1 MLKAC
6 VTTEDVF
13 VVIDVSFTDVIT
25 TQCNLT
31 NYRNDVL
38 YEFLVF
44 DAEFCYYTYAIKTY
58 IFTELNN
65 LF

>member
-6 VTTEDVF
+6 ETTEDVF
-13 VVIDVSFTDVIT
+13 VVIDVSSTEVIT
-25 TQCNLT
+25 TKYNLT

-38 YEFLVF
+38 YEFLIF
-44 DAEFCYYTYAIKTY
+44 DAAFCYYTYAIKTY

-65 LF
+65 LC